1 MYRSII
7 VALALSLFASVA
19 VSGGDD
25 GRGAGEKKMAATDTM
40 SFLDFTVKR
49 IDGSDVELSTY
60 KGDVCLVVNVA
71 SK

>member
-1 MYRSII
+1 MYKF
-7 VALALSLFASVA
+7 VLMAVALSLLTSAA
-19 VSGGDD
+19 VSGGDGARD
-25 GRGAGEKKMAATDTM
+25 AGEHKVAANEKT
-40 SFLDFTVKR
+40 SFHDFTVKG

>member
-7 VALALSLFASVA
+7 VAVALSLFASVA

-25 GRGAGEKKMAATDTM
+25 GRGAGEKKMAATDEM
-40 SFLDFTVKR
+40 SFHDFTVKSV
-49 IDGSDVELSTY
+49 DGSEVELSKY
-60 KGDVCLVVNVA
+60 KGEVCLVVNVA